1 MLSGWG
7 LSWAGWFDN
16 RRGEWWLAAQLVLIA
31 AHLLPVWPVP
41 AFWGLASW
49 PSLLF
54 ALGLLILAWG
64 LIRAVQSLLS
74 LGASLSP
81 LPVPKQHNQLICT
94 GVYSHCRH
102 PMYQAVLI
110 CSFGVVVATGSLI
123 HLALLM
129 ALAAVLRGKA
139 RFEELALC
147 RLHPDYVVYAASTPA
162 IAKDWPGLDW
172 RCGEGLGRDT
182 EVVE

>member
-1 MLSGWG
+1 MFSGWG

-16 RRGEWWLAAQLVLIA
+16 RRGEWWLAAQLALIA

-41 AFWGLASW
+41 AFWGLVSW
-49 PSLLF
+49 PRLL
-54 ALGLLILAWG
+54 LGLGPLLLVVG
-64 LIRAVQSLLS
+64 LIRAVQALLS

-110 CSFGVVVATGSLI
+110 CSLGVIVATGSLV
-123 HLALLM
+123 HLGLLLAL
-129 ALAAVLRGKA
+129 AVVLRGKA
-139 RFEELALC
+139 RFEELAL
-147 RLHPDYVVYAASTPA
+147 RQLHPDYVAYATSTPA
-162 IAKDWPGLDW
+162 IVRDCPGLDW
-172 RCGEGLGRDT
+172 R
-182 EVVE
+182 